1 MLKKLLA
8 LATALVLTLTLAAC
22 SNDSGSTSGTES
34 SKESSKTTEES
45 TATETESKAEK
56 DLETPSGDKV
66 ELPEGTAYADT
77 DISADWPSDLP
88 ASLPKMKGELTVKK
102 TLAGETVA
110 FAGVTEED
118 ALNYMALCDA
128 AAEESTGAYND
139 GKKIVLN
146 GKFDGETLT
155 ITYYIEAVGSTHNA
169 NDLKIAF

>member
-8 LATALVLTLTLAAC
+8 LATALVLTLALAAC

-45 TATETESKAEK
+45 VAEESKAEK
-56 DLETPSGDKV
+56 ELETPSGDKV

-146 GKFDGETLT
+146 AKFDGETLT

>member
-8 LATALVLTLTLAAC
+8 IATALVLTLAFAAC

-34 SKESSKTTEES
+34 SKEPSKTTEES
-45 TATETESKAEK
+45 TETESKAEEE
-56 DLETPSGDKV
+56 LETPSGDKV

-88 ASLPKMKGELTVKK
+88 ASLPKMKGELTVKA
-102 TLAGETVA
+102 TMTGETIA